1 MSQNTKKKKL
11 NETTHIR
18 KGITTT
24 DVLDVSDTCYEKTS
38 FFKISIIPIMFIVKL
53 IELKY
58 CFQINSKTYSFKEC
72 VTWAEKV
79 TQQLKA
85 GISFI
90 EDPSSVPSTE
100 VR

>member
-1 MSQNTKKKKL
+1 MTVI
-11 NETTHIR
+11 HAVR
-18 KGITTT
+18 KADGF
-24 DVLDVSDTCYEKTS
+24 VS
-38 FFKISIIPIMFIVKL
+38 FFKILSPLLSMFIVKL
-53 IELKY
+53 IELKC
-58 CFQINSKTYSFKEC
+58 CFQINSKTYSFKEF
-72 VTWAEKV
+72 VTWAKKV

>member
-1 MSQNTKKKKL
+1 MALSHFSKQ
-11 NETTHIR
+11 
-18 KGITTT
+18 
-24 DVLDVSDTCYEKTS
+24 VLSPLS
-38 FFKISIIPIMFIVKL
+38 MFIVKL
-53 IELKY
+53 IELKC

>member
-1 MSQNTKKKKL
+1 MWLHHRCTGKL
-11 NETTHIR
+11 QLLYALAPSEPT
-18 KGITTT
+18 
-24 DVLDVSDTCYEKTS
+24 
-38 FFKISIIPIMFIVKL
+38 
-53 IELKY
+53 
-58 CFQINSKTYSFKEC
+58 KEC
-72 VTWAEKV
+72 VTWAEKM